1 MTFKQPSPIF
11 ITTVYVFWIAC
22 TCFFA
27 SLIRW
32 TPWLKF
38 SYTVVQRVS
47 DMCHPWESNPCL
59 HGRET
64 LIRQSTQYIHATPV
78 YNHRE
83 RVKQDVYKEKRKE
96 KNEKKEK
103 QKARPLWS
111 AIELELFTL
120 SVFFYVLLNPLWEC
134 QMGSEPST
142 EWG

>member
-1 MTFKQPSPIF
+1 M
-11 ITTVYVFWIAC
+11 
-22 TCFFA
+22 
-27 SLIRW
+27 
-32 TPWLKF
+32 
-38 SYTVVQRVS
+38 
-47 DMCHPWESNPCL
+47 
-59 HGRET
+59 
-64 LIRQSTQYIHATPV
+64 
-78 YNHRE
+78 
-83 RVKQDVYKEKRKE
+83 KQDVYKEKRKE